1 MQTTIKIFF
10 LVIAAL
16 ALSVT
21 ASFAQFKAGSRMNI
35 DIQSQPKSEV

>member
-1 MQTTIKIFF
+1 METIMKKT

-21 ASFAQFKAGSRMNI
+21 VGYVAQ
-35 DIQSQPKSEV
+35 IQRGFMS